1 MRPAKSVVFAGVP
14 TLHAGGSAMEEAR
27 ITVRLRVR
35 AIPYVDPLGLY
46 AQLRAERG
54 VEEVFLLESLAGPE
68 EDSREA
74 LVGVGRIL
82 SISVRGTRVT
92 LSGLS
97 ALYPRLAAY
106 PGAEWTF
113 DGRAGFVLGTRGALW
128 RLLRAIQDCF
138 AVHGAADLSGLRF
151 GFFGCF
157 GYDII
162 HAIEKLPTRI
172 AAQEDEAPDL

>member
-1 MRPAKSVVFAGVP
+1 RAGRSQRVPCRSLPEYLPGLRPGLTVAKR
-14 TLHAGGSAMEEAR
+14 GSAVDEGR
-27 ITVRLRVR
+27 ITARLRVR

-68 EDSREA
+68 ADSREA

-82 SISVRGTRVT
+82 SISVRDTRVT
-92 LSGLS
+92 LSGPS
-97 ALYPRLAAY
+97 ALHPRLAAY

-113 DGRAGFVLGTRGALW
+113 DGQAGFVLDTRAALW

-138 AVHGAADLSGLRF
+138 AVHGPADLNGLRF

-157 GYDII
+157 
-162 HAIEKLPTRI
+162 
-172 AAQEDEAPDL
+172 